1 MTFFPNVREDEDYN
15 EKMLK
20 PPFIDRLGGYDYAVE
35 EVETAFNN
43 LDAHV
48 DESLVIHYLAEH
60 KEELEKLKSVI
71 MRYLEI
77 ERNEMVVS
85 MIEAQADFSGGK
97 KENEQ

>member
-43 LDAHV
+43 LDAHI

-60 KEELEKLKSVI
+60 KEELEKIKEIVL
-71 MRYLEI
+71 RYLEI

-85 MIEAQADFSGGK
+85 MIETQIEKGGSK
-97 KENEQ
+97 DNEQ

>member
-60 KEELEKLKSVI
+60 KEEIEKIKNIIL
-71 MRYLEI
+71 RYLEI

-85 MIEAQADFSGGK
+85 MIETQTEKRGGN
-97 KENEQ
+97 ENEQ